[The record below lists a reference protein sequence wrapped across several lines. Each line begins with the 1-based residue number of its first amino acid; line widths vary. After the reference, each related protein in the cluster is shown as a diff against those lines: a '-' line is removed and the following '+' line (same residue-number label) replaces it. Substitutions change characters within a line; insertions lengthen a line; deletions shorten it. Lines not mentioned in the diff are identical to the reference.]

1 MDGSA
6 AHPLDTLLEEVIR
19 EEGGSCAAAEARADL
34 VAGLEEIQADLAAKG
49 EAEAAFAFY
58 NIAGGVAI
66 VVVVGKSLELYVV
79 PCPKAY
85 EWELVNRFDRLVRTD
100 VANYKARL
108 KDRYGKEQPDLL
120 IRPELAVEWL
130 YPAGAEP
137 AEVERVPEAG
147 IPGEPEAPA
156 AELAESAAEA
166 EPEIAG
172 DPYLEQ
178 MMDAIR
184 AAGGGKGRRPWRPTD
199 FG

>member
-1 MDGSA
+1 MDGPA
-6 AHPLDTLLEEVIR
+6 PHPLDTLLEEVIR
-19 EEGGSCAAAEARADL
+19 EEGGSCAAADARADL
-34 VAGLEEIQADLAAKG
+34 VAGLEEIQADLAARG
-49 EAEAAFAFY
+49 EAETSFAFY

-100 VANYKARL
+100 VASYRARL
-108 KDRYGKEQPDLL
+108 KDRYGKDQPDLL

-137 AEVERVPEAG
+137 AEAEGAPAAS
-147 IPGEPEAPA
+147 IPGETEQPA
-156 AELAESAAEA
+156 AEEAAPP
-166 EPEIAG
+166 EPEVVG

-184 AAGGGKGRRPWRPTD
+184 ASGGGKGRRPWRPTD

>member
-1 MDGSA
+1 MDGPA
-6 AHPLDTLLEEVIR
+6 PHPLDTLLEEVIR
-19 EEGGSCAAAEARADL
+19 EEGGSCTAVEARADL
-34 VAGLEEIQADLAAKG
+34 VVGLEEIQADMAARG
-49 EAEAAFAFY
+49 EAETSFAFY

-66 VVVVGKSLELYVV
+66 VVVVGTSLELYVV

-100 VANYKARL
+100 VANYRARL

-137 AEVERVPEAG
+137 DEVEVASEAG
-147 IPGEPEAPA
+147 IPGEAETPA
-156 AELAESAAEA
+156 AEEAEEA
-166 EPEIAG
+166 EPEVVG
-172 DPYLEQ
+172 DRYLEQ

-184 AAGGGKGRRPWRPTD
+184 ASGGGKGRRPWRPTD
-199 FG
+199 FS